1 MSGCI
6 FVTLSSF
13 FNECSTKM
21 FHGWGREIFK
31 IKIFYFF
38 LFGGDE
44 CGRAPARKGGALPRP
59 EMPYYYSKQ
68 GDDQWLHNGLI
79 TLDAVSICFLSQL
92 NASASS
98 KMK

>member
-1 MSGCI
+1 
-6 FVTLSSF
+6 
-13 FNECSTKM
+13 M
-21 FHGWGREIFK
+21 FHGWGGEIFK

-44 CGRAPARKGGALPRP
+44 CVRAPALKGGAPLP

-68 GDDQWLHNGLI
+68 EDDQWLHNDLI
-79 TLDAVSICFLSQL
+79 TLEAVSICFLSQL
-92 NASASS
+92 KASARM